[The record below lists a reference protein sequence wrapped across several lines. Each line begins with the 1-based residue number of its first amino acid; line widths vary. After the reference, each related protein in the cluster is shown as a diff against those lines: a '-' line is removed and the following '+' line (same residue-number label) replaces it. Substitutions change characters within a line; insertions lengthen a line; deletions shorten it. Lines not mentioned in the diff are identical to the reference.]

1 MRFEGVLSAWHPD
14 AGYGA
19 IRPLQG
25 GEEVFV
31 NLGAFPTDGDG
42 PRLDERLSFE
52 IVSSRDGRKQAVRV
66 RRLKVSGEAAAW
78 RAAPSRVSMGA
89 RGRRSAQRKRRLA
102 WAAGAV
108 IVVAVSG
115 LGLRWWQSSQA
126 SAIEVPAAMRR

>member
-31 NLGAFPTDGDG
+31 NLAAFPTDGDG

-52 IVSSRDGRKQAVRV
+52 IVSGRDGRKQAVRV
-66 RRLKVSGEAAAW
+66 SRIRHDGSAGSWQSAASRAMSGGAARRA
-78 RAAPSRVSMGA
+78 
-89 RGRRSAQRKRRLA
+89 AQRKRRLT
-102 WAAGAV
+102 WVVGAV
-108 IVVAVSG
+108 IMGVLVACG
-115 LGLRWWQSSQA
+115 LHWAQGAHR
-126 SAIEVPAAMRR
+126 SAEVAAEAGR

>member
-31 NLGAFPTDGDG
+31 NLAAFPTDGDG

-52 IVSSRDGRKQAVRV
+52 IVSGRDGRKQAVRV
-66 RRLKVSGEAAAW
+66 SRVRLGSAAAAW
-78 RAAPSRVSMGA
+78 HSGAARPSSAGQARRA
-89 RGRRSAQRKRRLA
+89 AQRKRRLT
-102 WAAGAV
+102 WGAGAV
-108 IVVAVSG
+108 IVLVLVACG
-115 LGLRWWQSSQA
+115 LHWAQGAHR
-126 SAIEVPAAMRR
+126 SAGVAAEAGR